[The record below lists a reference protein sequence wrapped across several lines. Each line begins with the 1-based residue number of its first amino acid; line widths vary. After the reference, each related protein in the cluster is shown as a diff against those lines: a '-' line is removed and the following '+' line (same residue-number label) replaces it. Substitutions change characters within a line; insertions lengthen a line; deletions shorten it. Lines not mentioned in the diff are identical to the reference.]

1 MARKVSVFRVSPSN
15 KDPLNNERRR
25 EVQGFI
31 HDQGHTVRR
40 KFQYSHNAQ
49 PESEEKHYMSP
60 PIFRVSGSD
69 EASSDEEA
77 GEGAEEDDS
86 FIDDRSQVTPS
97 AAGTTPSAGTEA
109 SPADMMAL
117 YR

>member
-1 MARKVSVFRVSPSN
+1 MKGAEEDKALFTTKVTPSADIFN
-15 KDPLNNERRR
+15 TYITSSLKDIE
-25 EVQGFI
+25 F
-31 HDQGHTVRR
+31 
-40 KFQYSHNAQ
+40 
-49 PESEEKHYMSP
+49 HYTPS
-60 PIFRVSGSD
+60 IFRVSGSD

-77 GEGAEEDDS
+77 GEGAEKDDS

-109 SPADMMAL
+109 SPEDMMAL